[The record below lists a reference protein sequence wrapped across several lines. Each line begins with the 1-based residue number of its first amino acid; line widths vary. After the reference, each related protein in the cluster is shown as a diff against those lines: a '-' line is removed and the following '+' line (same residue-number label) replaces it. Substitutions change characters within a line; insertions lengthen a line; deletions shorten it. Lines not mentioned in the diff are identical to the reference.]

1 MEDAIVA
8 ETARPLQDL
17 PEPEKSGGGIRRIP
31 SPHSNLPVIL
41 NAQQLANAQ
50 ENLAAGGALRYV
62 APVIEEKGKKKEKS
76 SKENGVLR
84 GIKDLQQL
92 QKQTIAVL
100 ESVKANLEEISQ
112 VLRSPE
118 ATRGLE
124 KLQNAATLLSK
135 GFARDA
141 VEQADGAVGLLP
153 ANPEAHLLLA
163 MSLAADQQFDL
174 ALHTA
179 RKGLALFDR
188 RTHPLAIEAGLLHA
202 LAALGCGAEAVE
214 RWVMIIE
221 ALPVPVLLEHI
232 GRIAA
237 CFPGDAPE
245 GHLDEMLTRRLTRES
260 REERR
265 EREGGRSKR
274 RSRTVEMRPGEIPAP
289 ALFAGLE
296 AAHHAK
302 LAATHRAI
310 LGQVARRLNET
321 TEAGEVVRFLTDCVI
336 PLGNMGL
343 DRSAN
348 ALGRSAAKRLLRMHA
363 DAMTLHRAMTKL
375 EMAGAKTGMQELAR
389 LLNHWRR
396 AGVKVDRARRLL
408 VMATALLMG
417 GVGLFAYVLFVLGA
431 LGGGESFVSVAGHR
445 LDAVWV
451 GPGVAVVGCVLGVI
465 ALLGRTWSVELPEG
479 RAALT
484 AEELRF
490 IRTSA
495 VRQSLRSALA
505 AGRK

>member
-1 MEDAIVA
+1 MA

-17 PEPEKSGGGIRRIP
+17 PEPEKPGALRRVP
-31 SPHSNLPVIL
+31 ASLPAII
-41 NAQQLANAQ
+41 NAQQLANAGD
-50 ENLAAGGALRYV
+50 NAAALRYV
-62 APVIEEKGKKKEKS
+62 PPVVESAEAPAKPAKASRKD
-76 SKENGVLR
+76 NGVLR

-100 ESVKANLEEISQ
+100 ESVKANLDEIQQ

-124 KLQNAATLLSK
+124 KLQNAATLLAK

-163 MSLAADQQFDL
+163 LSLAADQQFDL

-202 LAALGCGAEAVE
+202 LAALGCGPEAVE
-214 RWVMIIE
+214 RWAVIIDG
-221 ALPVPVLLEHI
+221 LPVPVLLEHI

-245 GHLDEMLTRRLTRES
+245 GQLDEMLTRRLTREE
-260 REERR
+260 RETHEERTSR
-265 EREGGRSKR
+265 R
-274 RSRTVEMRPGEIPAP
+274 RSRTIETRPGEIPAP
-289 ALFAGLE
+289 ALFAGLD
-296 AAHHAK
+296 AAHYAK
-302 LAATHRAI
+302 LTATHRAI

-321 TEAGEVVRFLTDCVI
+321 KDPGDVVRFLTDCVI

-375 EMAGAKTGMQELAR
+375 EMAGTKSGTLELAR

-408 VMATALLMG
+408 AAATVLLVL
-417 GVGLFAYVLFVLGA
+417 GVGLFAYVLVGLGA
-431 LGGGESFVSVAGHR
+431 LHGSRHSLGIGGVQF
-445 LDAVWV
+445 DALWV
-451 GPGVAVVGCVLGVI
+451 GPALAGIGSVLGVI
-465 ALLGRTWSVELPEG
+465 ALLGRTWTVELPEG
-479 RAALT
+479 RPPLT

-490 IRTSA
+490 IRTPA
-495 VRQSLRSALA
+495 VRHSLRSTLA
-505 AGRK
+505 PDRK

>member
-8 ETARPLQDL
+8 ETARPLQEL
-17 PEPEKSGGGIRRIP
+17 PEPEKSGAIRRAP
-31 SPHSNLPVIL
+31 SKLPVVL
-41 NAQQLANAQ
+41 NVQ
-50 ENLAAGGALRYV
+50 EQAGALRYV
-62 APVIEEKGKKKEKS
+62 APGGIVDGGAGGGVGSTNKKKEKS
-76 SKENGVLR
+76 SRKENGVLR

-100 ESVKANLEEISQ
+100 ESVKANLDEIQQ

-153 ANPEAHLLLA
+153 ANPAAHLLLA

-214 RWVMIIE
+214 RWVVIID

-232 GRIAA
+232 RRIAA
-237 CFPGDAPE
+237 CFPADASE
-245 GHLDEMLTRRLTRES
+245 ELLDEMLMRRLTQES
-260 REERR
+260 RAARR
-265 EREGGRSKR
+265 EREGKSKGRSR
-274 RSRTVEMRPGEIPAP
+274 VVEMRASEIPAP
-289 ALFAGLE
+289 ALFAGLD

-321 TEAGEVVRFLTDCVI
+321 TEAGDVVRFLTDCVV

-348 ALGRSAAKRLLRMHA
+348 ALGRSAAKRLLTMHA

-375 EMAGAKTGMQELAR
+375 EMAGARTGMQELAR

-408 VMATALLMG
+408 VMATALLLG

-431 LGGGESFVSVAGHR
+431 IHGRASFVALAGYR
-445 LDAVWV
+445 VDAVWV
-451 GPGVAVVGCVLGVI
+451 GPGVAVIGCVLGVI

-479 RAALT
+479 RGALT

-490 IRTSA
+490 IRTGA
-495 VRQSLRSALA
+495 VRQSLRSALS
-505 AGRK
+505 AGQK

>member
-1 MEDAIVA
+1 M
-8 ETARPLQDL
+8 
-17 PEPEKSGGGIRRIP
+17 
-31 SPHSNLPVIL
+31 
-41 NAQQLANAQ
+41 
-50 ENLAAGGALRYV
+50 
-62 APVIEEKGKKKEKS
+62 
-76 SKENGVLR
+76 LR

-100 ESVKANLEEISQ
+100 ESVKANLDEIQQ

-245 GHLDEMLTRRLTRES
+245 GQLDEMLTRRMMRES
-260 REERR
+260 RADGEGRR
-265 EREGGRSKR
+265 ERKSKR
-274 RSRTVEMRPGEIPAP
+274 QSRTVEMRPSEIPAP
-289 ALFAGLE
+289 TLFAGLD
-296 AAHHAK
+296 AAHYAK
-302 LAATHRAI
+302 LASTHRAI

-321 TEAGEVVRFLTDCVI
+321 KEPGDVVRFLTDCVV

-348 ALGRSAAKRLLRMHA
+348 ALGRSAAKRLLGMHA

-375 EMAGAKTGMQELAR
+375 EMAGAKTGKQELAR

-396 AGVKVDRARRLL
+396 AGAKVDRARRLL
-408 VMATALLMG
+408 VMATALLLG
-417 GVGLFAYVLFVLGA
+417 GVGLFAYVLVGLDAIHGRQ
-431 LGGGESFVSVAGHR
+431 SFISVAGHR
-445 LDAVWV
+445 LDALWV
-451 GPGVAVVGCVLGVI
+451 GPGVAGIGCVLGATAAGADVVGGV
-465 ALLGRTWSVELPEG
+465 AGG
-479 RAALT
+479 AGGALT

-490 IRTSA
+490 IRTAA
-495 VRQSLRSALA
+495 VRQSLRSG
-505 AGRK
+505 AGGGAEMKSPGHPYW